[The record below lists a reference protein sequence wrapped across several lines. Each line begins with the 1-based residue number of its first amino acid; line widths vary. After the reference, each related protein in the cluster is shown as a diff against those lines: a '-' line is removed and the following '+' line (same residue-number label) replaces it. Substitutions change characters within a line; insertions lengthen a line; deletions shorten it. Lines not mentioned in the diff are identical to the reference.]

1 MIEGLRRAQQGIL
14 PRIQQ
19 QESLANNL
27 ANALTP
33 GFKRDRVS
41 FEALLAQAANGETPP
56 GLPGGPSLISA
67 PRMRPDF
74 TPGPVETTGSPLDMA
89 LTGDGFF
96 AVQTPRGE
104 RYTRAGNFTRD
115 SGGRLAMADGT
126 LVLGQGGPI
135 KVDGD
140 LAVGG
145 DGSVSVN
152 GEARGKLK
160 LVRFPDTST
169 LSHEGGALWAS
180 TKPPAA
186 ATSTSVKQ
194 GCLESSNVNTVEEMI
209 DMMTAFRSYE
219 ANIKSVQIQGDSLA
233 QLLGSVTRR

>member
-41 FEALLAQAANGETPP
+41 FEAVLAQAANGDTPP
-56 GLPGGPSLISA
+56 GLPGGPSLVSA

-74 TPGPVETTGSPLDMA
+74 SPGPVETTGNPLDMA
-89 LTGDGFF
+89 LSGDGFF
-96 AVQTPRGE
+96 AVQTPNGE

-115 SGGRLAMADGT
+115 SGGMLATADGK

-140 LAVGG
+140 LAVSG

-160 LVRFPDTST
+160 LVRFEDPTSLT
-169 LSHEGGALWAS
+169 HEGGAQWAS
-180 TKPPAA
+180 SKPPVP
-186 ATSTSVKQ
+186 ATSTSVRQ
-194 GCLESSNVNTVEEMI
+194 GYLESSNVNTVGEMV

-219 ANIKSVQIQGDSLA
+219 ANVKSVQIQGDSLT